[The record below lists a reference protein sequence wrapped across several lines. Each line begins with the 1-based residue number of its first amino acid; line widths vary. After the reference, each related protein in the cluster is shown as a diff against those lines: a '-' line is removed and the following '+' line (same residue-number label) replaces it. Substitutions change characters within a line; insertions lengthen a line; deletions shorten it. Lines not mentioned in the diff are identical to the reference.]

1 MKKDNKDTDT
11 TLKRVEDIVSQI
23 LIISENSLYQENYD
37 LDLINKTLEKRGKLF
52 EELMQYE
59 DKVKFIINLPEDKNI
74 EQKINDIKNKIKKI
88 EEIDKEVI
96 KFLKEKKE
104 KTIKEISKITDIKSR
119 RYNSLTSIGIKP
131 KFFDIKQR

>member
-59 DKVKFIINLPEDKNI
+59 DKVKFIINLLEDKNI